1 MSLQQN
7 INNSI
12 YSLAHLNLLHSVSKD
27 SKEMSQSIK
36 DNSKEISQL
45 IKDMNDGKYAMTPEE
60 IKESEKIF
68 KSSKFKRDRKKLFKE
83 IYDDRK
89 LKENEK
95 LTNEVNRIR
104 KAKPKLTA
112 DEAELLARENIAKK
126 QAEYKKSL
134 EKSAKNFAKNP
145 KKFEKNLE
153 RARKQGKLGF

>member
-27 SKEMSQSIK
+27 SKEMSQ
-36 DNSKEISQL
+36 L
-45 IKDMNDGKYAMTPEE
+45 IKDINNGKYAMTPEE
-60 IKESEKIF
+60 LKEAEKYDLTAND
-68 KSSKFKRDRKKLFKE
+68 KRKLGRELNKAKKEFEERK
-83 IYDDRK
+83 K

-104 KAKPKLTA
+104 TAKPKLTA

-126 QAEYKKSL
+126 QAEY
-134 EKSAKNFAKNP
+134 EKSRDMKA
-145 KKFEKNLE
+145 KKFAKNLE
-153 RARKQGKLGF
+153 RAHKHGKLGF